1 MSTFLLDLSLWDL
14 TVDAAGNIAVADDPY
29 ATAQDVASA
38 LRLFQGELWYDST
51 QGVPYLQRILGKLPP
66 VGFLKAQFEA
76 AAMTVVGVAS
86 ATAFITGFNNRGLT
100 GQVQVT
106 LTSGAQATITVST
119 GVPWYVTAVTP

>member
-1 MSTFLLDLSLWDL
+1 MTSFLLDLANWDL
-14 TVDAAGNIAVADDPY
+14 TVDVAGNIAVADDPY

-66 VGFLKAQFEA
+66 VRFMKAQFEA
-76 AAMTVVGVAS
+76 AALTVPGVATAS
-86 ATAFITGFNNRGLT
+86 AFITGFSNRLLS

-106 LTSGAQATITVST
+106 MTSGAQATVTV
-119 GVPWYVTAVTP
+119 GAGLPWYVSAVSP